1 VEPSPRWTFARCLI
15 AAVIVTACTGSDQPL
30 DTPGTNLPM
39 TREDAYQRQ
48 VYLDVAAIVEGMTR
62 AHGEAVALLPK

>member
-1 VEPSPRWTFARCLI
+1 
-15 AAVIVTACTGSDQPL
+15 
-30 DTPGTNLPM
+30 M

-48 VYLDVAAIVEGMTR
+48 VDLDVAAIVEGMTR